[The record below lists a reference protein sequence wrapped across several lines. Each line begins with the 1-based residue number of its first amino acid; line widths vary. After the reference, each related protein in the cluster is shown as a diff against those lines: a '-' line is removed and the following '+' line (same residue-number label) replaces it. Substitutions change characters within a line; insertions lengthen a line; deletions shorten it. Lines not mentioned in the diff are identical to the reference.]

1 LQPTLRYALVS
12 RSTLAINTALAVGGT
27 LFIALMAQ
35 ISFPLPGS
43 PVPFTGQTLAVLLL
57 GTAYGAN
64 LGLATISLYIAA
76 GVVGLPVF
84 TQSTHGLSHLTGAT
98 GGYLV
103 GMAAASYISGALA
116 QKKLDQ
122 RFSTVI
128 PTMLVSNVVIFAFG
142 VLWLQH
148 VTAQS
153 WSWTFAHGF
162 TPFIAAEALKIA
174 IASTSLPVVWRLVT
188 RLK

>member
-1 LQPTLRYALVS
+1 
-12 RSTLAINTALAVGGT
+12 
-27 LFIALMAQ
+27 
-35 ISFPLPGS
+35 
-43 PVPFTGQTLAVLLL
+43 
-57 GTAYGAN
+57 
-64 LGLATISLYIAA
+64 
-76 GVVGLPVF
+76 
-84 TQSTHGLSHLTGAT
+84 
-98 GGYLV
+98 
-103 GMAAASYISGALA
+103 MAAASYISGALA